1 MVAVVDGFRWMV
13 APAARVPG
21 TGIALAVGAVAFVL
35 TAGLY
40 FFRRVE
46 RTFADVV

>member
-1 MVAVVDGFRWMV
+1 
-13 APAARVPG
+13 VPG
-21 TGIALAVGAVAFVL
+21 LVIAFAVGAVAVVL